1 MPLFTYVMNYE
12 GNTNVGKRRDAS
24 TLRHA
29 ELL

>member
-1 MPLFTYVMNYE
+1 VMNYE